1 MMIDKLIEPDSLRA
15 KGDGAAVGLR
25 LPWYRAL
32 PLSTVEVDSVKI
44 DSAAIDLNRLS
55 FQLEGKRWPV
65 SEMRS
70 LTNHNW
76 FVTDTADLLINDLP
90 LEPGSNHEVEVMV
103 SLYPPYIK
111 GLRRVFRWARSM
123 EVK

>member
-15 KGDGAAVGLR
+15 KGNGAAVGLR

-44 DSAAIDLNRLS
+44 DGTAIDPNRLTIL
-55 FQLEGKRWPV
+55 LEGKRWPV
-65 SEMRS
+65 SEMRGV
-70 LTNHNW
+70 TNHNW
-76 FVTDTADLLINDLP
+76 FVTDTADLLIDNLP
-90 LEPGSNHEVEVMV
+90 LERGSNHEVEVMV

-111 GLRRVFRWARSM
+111 GLRRAFRWTRSM